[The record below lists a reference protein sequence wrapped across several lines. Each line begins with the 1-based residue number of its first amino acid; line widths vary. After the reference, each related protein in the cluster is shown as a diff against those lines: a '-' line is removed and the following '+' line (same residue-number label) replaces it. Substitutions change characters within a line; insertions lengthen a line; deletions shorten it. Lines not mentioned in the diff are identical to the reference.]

1 MIARPDIPSCTATGP
16 LTPDGLPWP
25 LDERWRTETVV
36 GLAAG
41 IREDRAFERL
51 PILADALEEAGCD
64 EELVLLHCRECANHV
79 PDCWV
84 VSFCLEGDPLVR
96 PAAVAERL
104 ELDRQRWLAWETA
117 KAAGW
122 QPRQS
127 SLEKWV
133 MRLAVAVFTV
143 AILWLVIDVLR
154 HL

>member
-1 MIARPDIPSCTATGP
+1 MTVHSVSATCTDTGP

-25 LDERWRTETVV
+25 TDERWRTETVV

-84 VSFCLEGDPLVR
+84 VSFCLEGDPLER

-104 ELDRQRWLAWETA
+104 ELDRQRWLAWEAA
-117 KAAGW
+117 KAVGW
-122 QPRQS
+122 HGNRDGRPSRRGS
-127 SLEKWV
+127 SVWC
-133 MRLAVAVFTV
+133 
-143 AILWLVIDVLR
+143 
-154 HL
+154 